1 MIDFNEIPQEQVIAR
16 GQYSMV
22 RAQREKAL
30 KALRDMCESQNS
42 AAASVLRDIQ
52 GASDTERH
60 LSFMHDNLGRMA
72 ETVTEIED
80 LTEQLALIRPL
91 AFPND

>member
-1 MIDFNEIPQEQVIAR
+1 MINFNEVPQEQVIAR

-22 RAQREKAL
+22 RAKREQAL
-30 KALRDMCESQNS
+30 KTLRDICESQNS
-42 AAASVLRDIQ
+42 AAASVLRGIQ

-60 LSFMHDNLGRMA
+60 IAFIHDSLGRMA
-72 ETVTEIED
+72 ETVTEIEE

-91 AFPND
+91 AFPE

>member
-22 RAQREKAL
+22 RAKREDQIKKLRELCEEQKSAI
-30 KALRDMCESQNS
+30 AAILRDVQEGAES
-42 AAASVLRDIQ
+42 
-52 GASDTERH
+52 GRH
-60 LSFMHDNLGRMA
+60 FSFVHKELGMMA

-91 AFPND
+91 AFPE